1 MDFDRMTSFVA
12 RAFTGIAFTFLA
24 ISVVE
29 KIWNMLGAAPGS
41 PGSIPGTLPTPR
53 QWLDY
58 AVILQIFVIPL
69 LLRQIR
75 EQLKKP

>member
-12 RAFTGIAFTFLA
+12 RAFTAIAFTFLA
-24 ISVVE
+24 ISVIE
-29 KIWNMLGAAPGS
+29 KTLNMLGV
-41 PGSIPGTLPTPR
+41 SIPGIPYSPR
-53 QWLDY
+53 PWLEF
-58 AVILQIFVIPL
+58 AVMLQIFVIPL